1 MTQAASPT
9 AVWLRRWPLLI
20 VVVLLAAFCFT
31 GIWTV
36 PQNETGVV
44 TTFGRFSRVAPPGI
58 RLTLPWPIERME
70 RVVTGE
76 IRTMSAGFRI
86 LDRRRS
92 LPPTPDMV
100 QWLTGDTNI
109 VEIQTE
115 MQYLVIDPVKYL
127 YEVAEFPDQR
137 RDFVLRRL
145 AESALTEVVARMTVD
160 DVLSVGK
167 ARLQAVG
174 MREIQRMADEI
185 GLGVQ
190 IQSVNIVEVNPPP
203 EVIRAFND
211 VSSAAADKERRLSE
225 ADGYAK
231 NLLPAARAEANRMR
245 ETAEIYRSETIAAAR
260 GDAESFDLLR
270 ERVAAA
276 PEVSKRRIWLEA
288 LEKVLSRPKKIVY
301 PRREGVRFRV
311 TEVE

>member
-1 MTQAASPT
+1 VTDGATPSRK
-9 AVWLRRWPLLI
+9 WLRRWPLLI
-20 VVVLLAAFCFT
+20 VLLIIADFGFT
-31 GIWTV
+31 GVWTV

-44 TTFGRFSRVAPPGI
+44 TTFGRFSRLAPPGI

-76 IRTMSAGFRI
+76 IRTMSIGFR
-86 LDRRRS
+86 LRDRVRS
-92 LPPTPDMV
+92 LPPTPDEV

-115 MQYLVIDPVKYL
+115 VQYLVIDPETYL
-127 YEVAEFPDQR
+127 FTVAELPGER
-137 RDFVLRRL
+137 RDFVLRKL
-145 AESALTEVVARMTVD
+145 AESVLTGIVARMTVD

-167 ARLQAVG
+167 ARLQALG
-174 MREIQRMADEI
+174 MRELQRMVEAI
-185 GLGVQ
+185 GLGIQV
-190 IQSVNIVEVNPPP
+190 QSVNIVDANPPP
-203 EVIRAFND
+203 EVIAAFND
-211 VSSAAADKERRLSE
+211 VSSAVADKERRLSE

-231 NLLPAARAEANRMR
+231 NLLPAARAEANRR
-245 ETAEIYRSETIAAAR
+245 TATAEIYRSEVVAAAK

-276 PEVSKRRIWLEA
+276 PEVSKRRLWLEA

-301 PRREGVRFRV
+301 PRVEGGRFRV